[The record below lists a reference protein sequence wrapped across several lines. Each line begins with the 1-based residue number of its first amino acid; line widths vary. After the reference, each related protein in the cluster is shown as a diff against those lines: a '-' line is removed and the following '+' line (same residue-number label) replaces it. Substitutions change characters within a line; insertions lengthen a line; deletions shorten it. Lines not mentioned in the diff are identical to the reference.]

1 MLVLRNARTH
11 QVLFPRSAVMWVLF
25 QSPVL
30 AHCIAWCSIRGTL
43 NESCLITKT
52 ALKGYYW
59 TKMRPGLL
67 SAGQSIHQRRESV
80 HTDTRSFR
88 VASQRKVNSVASNM
102 LFPHLQASRMTFK
115 EHILV
120 AVQKTL
126 GPAILR
132 QIFLSHKM
140 NHRLSHKISSFV
152 N

>member
-1 MLVLRNARTH
+1 M
-11 QVLFPRSAVMWVLF
+11 
-25 QSPVL
+25 
-30 AHCIAWCSIRGTL
+30 
-43 NESCLITKT
+43 
-52 ALKGYYW
+52 
-59 TKMRPGLL
+59 
-67 SAGQSIHQRRESV
+67 
-80 HTDTRSFR
+80 
-88 VASQRKVNSVASNM
+88 ASQRKVNSVASNM